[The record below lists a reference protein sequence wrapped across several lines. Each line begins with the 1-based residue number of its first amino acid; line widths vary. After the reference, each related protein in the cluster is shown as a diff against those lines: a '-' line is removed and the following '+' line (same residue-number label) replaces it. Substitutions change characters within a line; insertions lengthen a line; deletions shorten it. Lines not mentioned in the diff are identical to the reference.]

1 MAEGERR
8 IAWLRL
14 AVIPLIVAARSL
26 PHPNPQRTAFFVA
39 VGIVAAYSVAL
50 LAWAYMRPVQTRLIL
65 VATALDVASVTV
77 LVTLSGGAFSQAL
90 PAYFFVPVVIAFRF
104 RPLLTALAAAATVAA
119 YVAQAYA
126 HEAAHQ
132 PGADRRILVQAGFLA
147 LLGLAAVLLSEVL
160 ERRTSRIAELAEVRR
175 RLITDALSAEERERR
190 ALAEGLHDSAIQNLL
205 AARQDIDEATDSV
218 VHPSLRRAD
227 LALQQTLAELRDAVF
242 ELHPY
247 VLEQAGLIPALRSVA
262 ERASRRGGFAL
273 HLDLSSGRRHPHEAL
288 LLSGARELLSNV
300 VRHANAQNV
309 TMRLAGDDGSLVL
322 EIRDDGVGFEP
333 SILPSRLAEGHIGIQ
348 SHLERVESVGGR
360 LEIRSAPGLG
370 TAVRVRLPG

>member
-26 PHPNPQRTAFFVA
+26 PHPNPERTAFFVA
-39 VGIVAAYSVAL
+39 VGIVAAYGL
-50 LAWAYMRPVQTRLIL
+50 LVLLWVYARPVHGRFVL
-65 VATALDVASVTV
+65 VATALDVASIST

-90 PAYFFVPVVIAFRF
+90 PAYFLVPVVIAFRF
-104 RPLLTALAAAATVAA
+104 RALLTALAAAATVAA

-132 PGADRRILVQAGFLA
+132 AGAGRRIALQAGFLA

-160 ERRTSRIAELAEVRR
+160 ERRTARVAELAEVRR
-175 RLITDALSAEERERR
+175 RLITDALNAEERERR
-190 ALAEGLHDSAIQNLL
+190 ALAEGLHDSAIQNILS
-205 AARQDIDEATDSV
+205 ARHDIDEAADAV

-227 LALQQTLAELRDAVF
+227 AALEQTLAELRDAVF

-247 VLEQAGLIPALRSVA
+247 VLEQAGLVPALRTVA
-262 ERASRRGGFAL
+262 QRAARHGGFAL
-273 HLDLSSGRRHPHEAL
+273 ELDLSYPRRHPHEAL

-300 VRHANAQNV
+300 VRHAGAQNV
-309 TMRLAGDDGSLVL
+309 SIRLAGRNGEVLLEIADDGA
-322 EIRDDGVGFEP
+322 GFDP
-333 SILPSRLAEGHIGIQ
+333 SILPRRLAEGHIGLQ
-348 SHLERVESVGGR
+348 SQLERVESVAGR
-360 LEIRSAPGLG
+360 LEIRSAPGSG
-370 TAVRVRLPG
+370 TMVRIRLPA

>member
-26 PHPNPQRTAFFVA
+26 PHPNPERTAFFVA
-39 VGIVAAYSVAL
+39 VGVVAAYGAVAL
-50 LAWAYMRPVQTRLIL
+50 VWSYAQPVRARFIL

-90 PAYFFVPVVIAFRF
+90 PAYFLVPVVIAFRF
-104 RPLLTALAAAATVAA
+104 RPLLTALAGAATVVA

-132 PGADRRILVQAGFLA
+132 PGAGRRIVIQAGFLA

-160 ERRTSRIAELAEVRR
+160 ERRTARTAELAEVRR
-175 RLITDALSAEERERR
+175 RLITDALTAEERERR

-205 AARQDIDEATDSV
+205 AARQDIDEASASV
-218 VHPSLRRAD
+218 SHPSLRRAD
-227 LALQQTLAELRDAVF
+227 LALEQTLAELRDAVF

-247 VLEQAGLIPALRSVA
+247 VLEQAGLVPALRSVA
-262 ERASRRGGFAL
+262 QRASRRGGFAL
-273 HLDLSSGRRHPHEAL
+273 KLELSYARRHPHEAL

-300 VRHANAQNV
+300 VRHARAQNV
-309 TMRLAGDDGSLVL
+309 SMRLAGENGLVTL
-322 EIRDDGVGFEP
+322 EIDDDGVGFEP
-333 SILPSRLAEGHIGIQ
+333 ATLPARLAEGHIGIQ
-348 SHLERVESVGGR
+348 SQLERVESVGGR
-360 LEIRSAPGLG
+360 LEIRSAPAEG
-370 TAVRVRLPG
+370 THVRIRLPA